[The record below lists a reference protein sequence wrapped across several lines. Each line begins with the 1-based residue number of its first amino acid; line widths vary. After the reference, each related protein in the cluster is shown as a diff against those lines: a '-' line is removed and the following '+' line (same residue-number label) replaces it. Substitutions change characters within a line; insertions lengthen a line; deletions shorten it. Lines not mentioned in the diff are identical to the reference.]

1 MMNLKKTQPLLVQLE
16 QNNGKQK
23 NISKGGIKQQKRGK
37 QIGQLRPSCRKP
49 LLSNICNKNLFGV
62 KSDD

>member
-37 QIGQLRPSCRKP
+37 KIGQIRPSCRK
-49 LLSNICNKNLFGV
+49 LMLSNICKKNLFGV
-62 KSDD
+62 KSFD